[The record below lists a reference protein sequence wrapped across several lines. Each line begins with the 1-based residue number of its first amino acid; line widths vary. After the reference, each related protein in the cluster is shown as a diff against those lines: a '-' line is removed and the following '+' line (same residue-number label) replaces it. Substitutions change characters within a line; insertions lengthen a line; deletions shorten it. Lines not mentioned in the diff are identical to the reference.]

1 MNNISSKFK
10 YTVDLGLEATKT
22 SFRLKKS
29 TKDKV
34 VHILAIVFIFVM
46 AGVLIYDV
54 IRDAS
59 LVIDLIILVAL
70 CAIEIFNLIMPKI
83 IVHNQKKFLQHLDLA
98 QIEYTTT
105 EIKKDKCL
113 ESYYKDGKIVM
124 QNVCE
129 MSKLIAY
136 EIKQNYVFAVFD
148 NFACAIFD
156 TKSLSV
162 DIKEFTQMLDD
173 RINKNKFLKSKK
185 R

>member
-29 TKDKV
+29 KKDKV
-34 VHILAIVFIFVM
+34 ANILSIAFIFVM
-46 AGVLIYDV
+46 TGALIYDIVRGASFV
-54 IRDAS
+54 IN
-59 LVIDLIILVAL
+59 LIILIAL
-70 CAIEIFNLIMPKI
+70 CAIEIFSLIMPKI
-83 IVHNQKKFLQHLDLA
+83 IAYNQKKFLQHLDLA
-98 QIEYTTT
+98 EIEYTLT

-156 TKSLSV
+156 INTLST
-162 DIKEFTQMLDD
+162 DIEEFTQILNDI
-173 RINKNKFLKSKK
+173 INKNKLLKRNKK
-185 R
+185 